1 MQTAM
6 VKRPTN
12 DTRPRT
18 CITSLQG
25 IILEA
30 NRLTTRYAAA
40 GCSSLASLRS
50 HHIPV
55 APLQIAVPLRC
66 PQFLFT
72 TPTKEIVHRNLEA
85 TTARATNH
93 MDLILLDNA
102 PTTVGLVVK
111 LSSLPFHCSK
121 QRKRGGYRTRGI
133 VKVPPPIVI
142 CVLGI
147 PCALCLHDP
156 IQGFATRSCVYIDIF
171 FCIQ

>member
-1 MQTAM
+1 M
-6 VKRPTN
+6 VKRPNN

-93 MDLILLDNA
+93 MDLILLDSA
-102 PTTVGLVVK
+102 PTTVGLAVK

-121 QRKRGGYRTRGI
+121 QRKRGVSYKGYRKGTPPYRNMCFGHSVCTLSARPNTR
-133 VKVPPPIVI
+133 
-142 CVLGI
+142 
-147 PCALCLHDP
+147 
-156 IQGFATRSCVYIDIF
+156 
-171 FCIQ
+171 FCHSLMCHPNILLWL